1 MTVCTIAIPLGL
13 VLIFMTPAL
22 IWVIIGVVLCLM
34 ELLLPTAFIESAF
47 GVSAFMVA
55 LLSFVVTSVNY
66 QIALWMVLSFLT
78 FWALKRFIPNQ
89 TAPALRE
96 ATEARTTT
104 VIAPGQTGRVIYD
117 GNSWQ
122 ARCQDQDVSIE
133 PNEEVFVVERK
144 GNTLIVIP
152 LSSFQ

>member
-1 MTVCTIAIPLGL
+1 MN
-13 VLIFMTPAL
+13 PAF
-22 IWVIIGVVLCLM
+22 IWVIVGVVLCLM

-47 GVSAFMVA
+47 GVSAFGVA
-55 LLSFVVTSVNY
+55 VLSLFIKGVNY
-66 QIALWMVLSFLT
+66 QIALWMVLSLLT
-78 FWALKRFIPNQ
+78 FWALKRFIPNK

-104 VIAPGQTGRVIYD
+104 EILPGQTGRVIYD

-122 ARCQDQDVSIE
+122 ARCQDNQISI
-133 PNEEVFVVERK
+133 PSNQEVFVVERK

>member
-1 MTVCTIAIPLGL
+1 
-13 VLIFMTPAL
+13 
-22 IWVIIGVVLCLM
+22 M

-47 GVSAFMVA
+47 GVSAFAVA
-55 LLSFVVTSVNY
+55 LLSLIVPSASV
-66 QIALWMVLSFLT
+66 QIALWMVLSLLT
-78 FWALKRFIPNQ
+78 FWALKRFIPNH

-104 VIAPGQTGRVIYD
+104 EILPGQSGRVIYE

-122 ARCQDQDVSIE
+122 ARCEDHQVAIPSDQ
-133 PNEEVFVVERK
+133 EVFVVERK
-144 GNTLIVIP
+144 GNTLIIIP

>member
-1 MTVCTIAIPLGL
+1 MN
-13 VLIFMTPAL
+13 PAL
-22 IWVIIGVVLCLM
+22 IWVIVGVVLCLM

-47 GVSAFMVA
+47 GVSAFAVA
-55 LLSFVVTSVNY
+55 VLSLFITGVNY
-66 QIALWMVLSFLT
+66 QIALWMVLSLVT
-78 FWALKRFIPNQ
+78 FWALKRFIPNH

-104 VIAPGQTGRVIYD
+104 EILPGQTGRVIYD

-122 ARCQDQDVSIE
+122 ARCEDHQVSI
-133 PNEEVFVVERK
+133 PSDQEVFVVERK

>member
-1 MTVCTIAIPLGL
+1 MTS
-13 VLIFMTPAL
+13 AL
-22 IWVIIGVVLCLM
+22 IWVIVGVVLCLM

-47 GVSAFMVA
+47 GVSAFAVA
-55 LLSFVVTSVNY
+55 LFSLVIPSASL
-66 QIALWMVLSFLT
+66 QIALWMVLSLLV
-78 FWALKRFIPNQ
+78 FWVLKRFIPNR

-104 VIAPGQTGRVIYD
+104 EILPGQAGRVIYE

-122 ARCQDQDVSIE
+122 ARCEDNQVSI
-133 PNEEVFVVERK
+133 PSDQEVFVVERK

>member
-1 MTVCTIAIPLGL
+1 MS
-13 VLIFMTPAL
+13 PAL
-22 IWVIIGVVLCLM
+22 LWVIIGVVLCLM

-47 GVSAFMVA
+47 GVSAFGVA
-55 LLSFVVTSVNY
+55 LLSFVVPGLNA
-66 QIALWMVLSFLT
+66 QIALWMVLSLLT
-78 FWALKRFIPNQ
+78 FWLLKRFIPNK

-104 VIAPGQTGRVIYD
+104 AILPGQTGRVIYE

-122 ARCQDQDVSIE
+122 ARCEDNQAAIE
-133 PNEEVFVVERK
+133 PDQEVFVVERK

-152 LSSFQ
+152 LSTFQ

>member
-1 MTVCTIAIPLGL
+1 MSS
-13 VLIFMTPAL
+13 AL
-22 IWVIIGVVLCLM
+22 MWVIIGAVLCLM
-34 ELLLPTAFIESAF
+34 ELLLPTAFIESAL
-47 GVSAFMVA
+47 GVSAFAVA
-55 LLSFVVTSVNY
+55 LLSFVVPSLNY
-66 QIALWMVLSFLT
+66 QIALWMLISLFT
-78 FWALKRFIPNQ
+78 FWALKRFIPNR

-104 VIAPGQTGRVIYD
+104 AIPAGQAGRVMYE

-122 ARCQDQDVSIE
+122 ARCNDEQVSIG
-133 PNEEVFVVERK
+133 PDQEVFVVERK